1 MRRKGAR
8 SLPALAALNGL
19 LAVAVGAFGAHGIS
33 DPQAKAW
40 IATGAQYALG
50 HAAAAFAVAGRSPLA
65 AWLMSVG
72 ALVFAA
78 TLYAMALGGPR
89 LLGAVTPVGGVLM
102 IAGWALL
109 LWSALRGQ
117 SR

>member
-1 MRRKGAR
+1 MRKKAAR
-8 SLPALAALNGL
+8 TLPVLAALNGL

-50 HAAAAFAVAGRSPLA
+50 HAAAAFAIMGRSPLA
-65 AWLMSVG
+65 GWLMTAG
-72 ALVFAA
+72 ALIFAG
-78 TLYAMALGGPR
+78 TLYGMALGGPR
-89 LLGAVTPVGGVLM
+89 LLGAVTPIGGTLM
-102 IAGWALL
+102 IGGWTLL